1 MTASA
6 AVTVNA
12 KDIPM
17 NTLCR
22 SLLATALA
30 LSLSGP
36 VSAAAFVFHGQMED
50 GADLAEG
57 RYALRLT
64 LYADQGS
71 VVPLAGPLELLDV
84 PMRNGRFSA
93 EVDFGE
99 LAGVDDAWLEVAARP
114 LGDTGDY
121 VAVDQRSPVKLG
133 AGTTCPASW
142 ALDGNAL
149 TNPAV
154 HFVGTLDEQP
164 LVFRVN
170 ATEALRLRQDSA
182 SFDAGGGVIADLSGM
197 TVIANG
203 NLVADSAVGATL
215 LGGGVVE
222 LDGVPLY
229 EANRIVRTGPTPL
242 TAAYVTIGG
251 GIANQAEG
259 FAATIGGGLENQLEG
274 DQSVIGGGWNNSIA
288 ANRAVIGGGDE
299 NIVSGS
305 AAVVGGGSM
314 NTVAAPN
321 SVVGG
326 GSGNQ
331 VLSGSSVI
339 AGGADNVVNSGT
351 GSAFIGGGQY
361 NVIDGTRGAV
371 AGGFNNRAASEGAV
385 AGGANN
391 HAFGS
396 RSAVP
401 GGFVNCAGGLLSF
414 AGGSRAKVRLPNSV
428 PAPTEGACVGVPQSG
443 SSGDMGTFLWAD
455 NSASVD
461 FLSSGMNRFEVRATG
476 GVRFVSAINGAGA
489 ATAGVSL
496 ASGSGSWAS
505 LSDRRAKSDIE
516 TVDPTDALA
525 RVLALP
531 IYTWRYSAQAKGI
544 RHMGPMAQDF
554 HAAFGLNGDDDTTIS
569 TVDPDGVALAAIQ
582 GLNARLEAENAALR
596 TQLDALIKRVE
607 AIEQRRPSH

>member
-1 MTASA
+1 
-6 AVTVNA
+6 
-12 KDIPM
+12 
-17 NTLCR
+17 
-22 SLLATALA
+22 
-30 LSLSGP
+30 
-36 VSAAAFVFHGQMED
+36 VFHGQMED

-274 DQSVIGGGWNNSIA
+274 DQSVIGGGGNNSIA

-314 NTVAAPN
+314 NTVAAAN

-361 NVIDGTRGAV
+361 N
-371 AGGFNNRAASEGAV
+371 
-385 AGGANN
+385 
-391 HAFGS
+391 
-396 RSAVP
+396 
-401 GGFVNCAGGLLSF
+401 
-414 AGGSRAKVRLPNSV
+414 
-428 PAPTEGACVGVPQSG
+428 
-443 SSGDMGTFLWAD
+443 
-455 NSASVD
+455 
-461 FLSSGMNRFEVRATG
+461 
-476 GVRFVSAINGAGA
+476 
-489 ATAGVSL
+489 
-496 ASGSGSWAS
+496 
-505 LSDRRAKSDIE
+505 
-516 TVDPTDALA
+516 
-525 RVLALP
+525 
-531 IYTWRYSAQAKGI
+531 
-544 RHMGPMAQDF
+544 
-554 HAAFGLNGDDDTTIS
+554 
-569 TVDPDGVALAAIQ
+569 
-582 GLNARLEAENAALR
+582 
-596 TQLDALIKRVE
+596 
-607 AIEQRRPSH
+607 